1 MNGSRTPLDWVLFS
15 TLSLL
20 WASAYGFTRMAVSKD
35 VPEVGF
41 PAYVIIPARVTIGAI
56 ILLTVTQFSNQKWPP
71 LSDWRKYATMAVL
84 GVIGTA
90 LPFFVITR
98 AQETVDSSLAALY
111 VAAAPLFV
119 AVLAHFVFDDDKI
132 TPTKG
137 VGLIIGF
144 AGVALLFGRDAIA
157 AFGSASVIAQILLLF
172 GTSFYAVATITARY
186 GRDIPPLI
194 FASGFVSIAAFVSWP
209 MLLFTDLSALTP
221 SKEAI
226 IGIVGLGIA
235 PTAAASIL
243 YMILI
248 ARTSATFLSLT
259 GYTIPVI
266 SIIVGYI
273 AFGEVRHWSA
283 FAAFALILSG
293 VWLAQRGGKA
303 DDAVKAETHPQ
314 SP

>member
-20 WASAYGFTRMAVSKD
+20 WASAYAFKRMAVSKD
-35 VPEVGF
+35 VPAAGF
-41 PAYVIIPARVTIGAI
+41 PAYEIIPTRVTIGAI

-132 TPTKG
+132 TPAKG
-137 VGLIIGF
+137 VGLVIGF

-157 AFGSASVIAQILLLF
+157 AFGSASVVAQLLLLF

-186 GRDIPPLI
+186 GRDIPPVI

-259 GYTIPVI
+259 GYTIPGI

-303 DDAVKAETHPQ
+303 DDAVKAETRPQ

>member
-1 MNGSRTPLDWVLFS
+1 M
-15 TLSLL
+15 
-20 WASAYGFTRMAVSKD
+20 
-35 VPEVGF
+35 
-41 PAYVIIPARVTIGAI
+41 
-56 ILLTVTQFSNQKWPP
+56 
-71 LSDWRKYATMAVL
+71 
-84 GVIGTA
+84 
-90 LPFFVITR
+90 
-98 AQETVDSSLAALY
+98 
-111 VAAAPLFV
+111 
-119 AVLAHFVFDDDKI
+119 
-132 TPTKG
+132 
-137 VGLIIGF
+137 
-144 AGVALLFGRDAIA
+144 ALLFGRDAIA
-157 AFGSASVIAQILLLF
+157 AFGSASVVAQLLLLF

-194 FASGFVSIAAFVSWP
+194 FASGYVSIAAVVSW
-209 MLLFTDLSALTP
+209 
-221 SKEAI
+221 I

-243 YMILI
+243 YMLLS
-248 ARTSATFLSLT
+248 ARSSATFLSLT

-303 DDAVKAETHPQ
+303 DDAVKAETRPQ